1 MVFVTAEIGVNWD
14 GNFEL
19 VEKMIKK
26 SMDVGCQAVKFQA
39 FNEETVKNHPEKKR
53 LLKNSITEENIE
65 KINEI
70 SKNVGIEWFCTPMYT
85 GAVDMLEPFVKKFKI
100 REYDSRDILKGEK
113 NKVFEKVLETGKE
126 VIISCNTSPKS
137 SEFYNNPKIKWLY
150 CVPKYP
156 CKFNDLDFSN
166 LDEYDGY
173 SNHCPHFL
181 APLVS
186 AVLGANIIEI
196 HITSDKSKNFLDN
209 NVSFDYDEL
218 KKSMNLLTDLK
229 YIRI

>member
-1 MVFVTAEIGVNWD
+1 MDWLPFPAYKYAPLDIYFKNSGIIMSEESLKSKKRLDACMSLSCPFLCRFCWFRKFYYSIKLSIKKIKQLQPHAKIIAGGGFYSAIPYDMVFVTAEIGVNWD

-26 SMDVGCQAVKFQA
+26 SRDVGCQAVKFQA

-113 NKVFEKVLETGKE
+113 NKVFDTYLLSFIEQL
-126 VIISCNTSPKS
+126 P
-137 SEFYNNPKIKWLY
+137 
-150 CVPKYP
+150 
-156 CKFNDLDFSN
+156 
-166 LDEYDGY
+166 
-173 SNHCPHFL
+173 L
-181 APLVS
+181 AHMM
-186 AVLGANIIEI
+186 A
-196 HITSDKSKNFLDN
+196 K
-209 NVSFDYDEL
+209 
-218 KKSMNLLTDLK
+218 
-229 YIRI
+229 